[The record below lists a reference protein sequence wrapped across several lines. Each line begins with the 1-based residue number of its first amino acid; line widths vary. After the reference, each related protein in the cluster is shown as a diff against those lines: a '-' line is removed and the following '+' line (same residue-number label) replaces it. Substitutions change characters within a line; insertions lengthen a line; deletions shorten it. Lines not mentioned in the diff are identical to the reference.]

1 MHKKVAVI
9 LSALM
14 CLLVG
19 TSCSDT
25 SNISSS
31 IINNNI
37 QYNPDEECTITISW
51 WGGDERHEAT
61 EKAIEVFE
69 SRYPNIHVETDYGA
83 WSGWKNK
90 VFDELDNGT
99 CTDVIQVNY
108 DWLVTESY
116 DGSGF
121 YNLESLSNYIELS
134 NFSNDILEFGRRNGV
149 LNAIPVSITGR
160 SMFYNKSVYDKAGVD
175 IPSTWDD
182 LMTVAPKIN
191 AIGSYPLNCSN
202 NDTTCTAWYLCVVYE
217 QQKTGK
223 EFITSD
229 GELGFTVEEIAD
241 ALQFYKDLQDNG
253 VVRSVQVT
261 KAQDTAENNYE
272 CKTWKNGVIGGILE
286 WGSSVSKYQGT
297 LENPE
302 DLVIGNLLTMEDT
315 KSSGWFYKP
324 SLLFAINKDTQYPV
338 QSAMLLDFLLND
350 SESAEILGTTR
361 GIPVSSSALAVLEEK
376 NMLSGLAYESNNQIV
391 DKGLIVISPYME
403 NTKMT
408 EYYNQAIEEVS
419 MEILSPYD
427 AAQGIYANMI
437 FTLEELKEGK

>member
-1 MHKKVAVI
+1 MYKRIAIIV
-9 LSALM
+9 SALI
-14 CLLVG
+14 CALIG
-19 TSCSDT
+19 TSCS
-25 SNISSS
+25 NNSSS
-31 IINNNI
+31 VNNI
-37 QYNPDEECTITISW
+37 QYNSNEECTITISW

-61 EKAIEVFE
+61 ENAIEVFE
-69 SRYPNIHVETDYGA
+69 NRYPNIHVKTDYGA

-90 VFDELDNGT
+90 IFDELNNNT
-99 CTDVIQVNY
+99 CSDIIQINY
-108 DWLVTESY
+108 DWLVTQSY

-121 YNLESLSNYIELS
+121 YNLESLSDYIDLS

-175 IPSTWDD
+175 IPHTWED
-182 LMTVAPKIN
+182 LFTVAPKIN
-191 AIGSYPLNCSN
+191 DIGSYPINCVN
-202 NDTTCTAWYLCVVYE
+202 NNTTCTAWYLCVVYE

-223 EFITSD
+223 DFITSN
-229 GELGFTVEEIAD
+229 GEIGFTIDEIAD

-253 VVRSVQVT
+253 VIRSTQLT
-261 KAQDTAENNYE
+261 KAQDTAENMYD
-272 CKTWKNGVIGGILE
+272 CKTWQNGVIGGTLE
-286 WGSSVSKYQGT
+286 WGSSVAKYQNA
-297 LENPE
+297 LENPD
-302 DLVIGNLLTMEDT
+302 DLVIGDLLTMENA
-315 KSSGWFYKP
+315 KSIGWFYKP
-324 SLLFAINKDTQYPV
+324 SVLFAINKDTQYPV

-361 GIPVSSSALAVLEEK
+361 GIPVSSSALKVLEEK
-376 NMLSGLAYESNNQIV
+376 NMLSGLAYESNNQVV
-391 DKGLIVISPYME
+391 DKGLTVISPYME
-403 NTKMT
+403 NSKMT